1 MAQLH
6 CTRKLLLQ
14 LNALPGA
21 GAEPPGSKAGYL
33 GDWCATLVP
42 LEERVAALFM
52 SQRSLLSFVILEG
65 QRFDPEAIAK
75 VFWGGLSQTLAQA
88 GYKAAKV
95 KQVVN
100 SYSELVLVANASK
113 SHNAQLTNLGRDF
126 AHFVKVSGG
135 MARSDIGAAIQ
146 NINQRPREALQWE
159 TPEEVTHALLLAAG
173 A

>member
-1 MAQLH
+1 MAQLQ

-21 GAEPPGSKAGYL
+21 EATLPESKPGFL
-33 GDWCATLVP
+33 GDWCATLIPV
-42 LEERVAALFM
+42 EERVAALFM
-52 SQRSLLSFVILEG
+52 SQRSLLSFAILEG
-65 QRFDPEAIAK
+65 QRFNPEAIGK

-100 SYSELVLVANASK
+100 SYSELVLAPIASK
-113 SHNAQLTNLGRDF
+113 SQNAQLTNLGRDF
-126 AHFVKVSGG
+126 AHFIEVSGG
-135 MARSDIGAAIQ
+135 LERCDIGAAIQ

-159 TPEEVTHALLLAAG
+159 TSEEVTRALLFAAG